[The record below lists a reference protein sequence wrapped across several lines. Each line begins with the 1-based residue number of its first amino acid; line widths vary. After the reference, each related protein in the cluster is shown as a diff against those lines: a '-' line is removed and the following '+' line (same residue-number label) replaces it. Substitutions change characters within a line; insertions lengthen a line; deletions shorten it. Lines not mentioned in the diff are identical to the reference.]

1 MMDTQQPGTTKI
13 EIDIPSQVAN
23 GNLPLYIAAAE
34 NTKEQLRKY
43 IPNGDNISFT
53 YRFIDVH
60 SDTGN

>member
-1 MMDTQQPGTTKI
+1 MTTENGTTKI
-13 EIDIPSQVAN
+13 EIEIPSRVADS
-23 GNLPLYIAAAE
+23 NLPLYISAVE